1 MTLHRTMALW
11 LSLALPVSPLATAQV
26 GPDEL
31 AEAARLAAHAQ
42 SLEDQCRYGESS
54 EWLAQAV
61 DRLKR
66 FRSTDVSQTRA
77 AGSLLAQ
84 LEIRRREVK
93 QVPAFLDRQEQQVS
107 RLLTAA
113 RAESAG
119 QMLRETAAPAC
130 DSRFARLEEEVARRQ
145 AAARN
150 LVRQGEE
157 SVRRYDKKDAISS
170 FQRAAVTNAEAA
182 GINEGLR
189 AARAIPSSHKALKV
203 FAAILVTGA
212 LGAGGYYAY
221 QKYGKQAACPAHR

>member
-11 LSLALPVSPLATAQV
+11 LSLALPVSPLATAQA

-42 SLEDQCRYGESS
+42 ALEEQCRYRESF

-61 DRLKR
+61 DRLKH
-66 FRSTDVSQTRA
+66 FQSTDVGQARA

-93 QVPAFLDRQEQQVS
+93 QWPTFFDRQEQQVT
-107 RLLTAA
+107 RLLAAA
-113 RAESAG
+113 RAESADR
-119 QMLRETAAPAC
+119 MLRATQAPAC
-130 DSRFARLEEEVARRQ
+130 NSRFALLEADVARRQ

-150 LVRQGEE
+150 LIRQGEE
-157 SVRRYDKKDAISS
+157 SVRRYDKKDAISF
-170 FQRAAVTNAEAA
+170 FQRAAATNAEVA
-182 GINEGLR
+182 GITEGLQ
-189 AARAIPSSHKALKV
+189 AARALPSSHKALKV

-212 LGAGGYYAY
+212 LGTGGYYAY
-221 QKYGKQAACPAHR
+221 QKYGKQSTVPSHR

>member
-1 MTLHRTMALW
+1 MTLHGTMALW
-11 LSLALPVSPLATAQV
+11 LSLALPISPVTMAQA

-42 SLEDQCRYGESS
+42 ALEDQCRYRESS

-61 DRLKR
+61 DRLRR
-66 FRSTDVSQTRA
+66 FRSNDISQARA

-84 LEIRRREVK
+84 LEIRRRDVK
-93 QVPAFLDRQEQQVS
+93 QWPAFLDQQEQQVT

-119 QMLRETAAPAC
+119 RVLRETAAPSC

-150 LVRQGEE
+150 LIRQGEE
-157 SVRRYDKKDAISS
+157 SVRRYDKKDAVSF
-170 FQRAAVTNAEAA
+170 FQRAAAINAEAT
-182 GINEGLR
+182 GITEGLQT
-189 AARAIPSSHKALKV
+189 ACALPSSHKALKAFV
-203 FAAILVTGA
+203 AILVTGA

-221 QKYGKQAACPAHR
+221 EKYGKQPGIPAHR